1 MKKKILLSMALLSV
15 ATGSMTATVRAAE
28 TETAQIG
35 TGECYK
41 VLSEQEIAEN
51 ECLKKILDAV
61 DGIISN
67 ALNYCPNISNHDME
81 IPDTEALDAE
91 TPDTEVPAEET
102 PDIEVPDVGIPDTE
116 VADEETPDIEVP
128 DVGIP
133 DIEVPGEGIPDMETP
148 DVQNPEEDTN
158 ERSYAE
164 QVVYLVNQERAK
176 AGLPELNMQTD
187 ITAAANVRAKEIQQS
202 FSHTRPNGSSF
213 SSALK
218 EQGIS
223 FIGSGENIAY
233 GQKTPEQVMEGWM
246 NSEGHR
252 ANILNGKYKNIGVGY
267 DQDERGVNYW
277 VQLFTY

>member
-67 ALNYCPNISNHDME
+67 ALNYCPNISNPDM
-81 IPDTEALDAE
+81 
-91 TPDTEVPAEET
+91 
-102 PDIEVPDVGIPDTE
+102 
-116 VADEETPDIEVP
+116 
-128 DVGIP
+128 GIP